1 MQKWEPPGFV
11 EWTMNAE
18 IGAYQAE
25 EGGEPPEPYFLVVPE
40 SDTKEQNE

>member
-1 MQKWEPPGFV
+1 MQKWERPGFV

-25 EGGEPPEPYFLVVPE
+25 EEGERPDPYFLVVPE
-40 SDTKEQNE
+40 ADGEDRDE